1 MISLEPSVKQFFISN
16 HFVNYWEQYINDIFG
31 SIKKVLHTVRRPCIK
46 SLPKY
51 SVHLNGIS
59 IQN

>member
-31 SIKKVLHTVRRPCIK
+31 SYHKNLW
-46 SLPKY
+46 
-51 SVHLNGIS
+51 NE
-59 IQN
+59 